1 MKKITFFDI
10 ETYKHYFCMCAITQ
24 DMDTMQ
30 EVSRVCV
37 DSGTSGQVGSIQ
49 VNQII
54 DTFRDSDYIVS
65 FNGSRFDIPVLAKI
79 KADVKR
85 MGTTT
90 SKYINADA
98 ENIIGYDTNNHPVV
112 RNLYTDKEWT
122 AKHFDMLTNCL
133 LKYSLKQWELYCG
146 IPVKELPYNPGEE
159 LTPEMMEE
167 IKQYCF
173 HDVWATSV
181 LYWKYASGKT
191 KSKFYSLPCRVELI
205 KEHYPENLLMRLDR
219 TPQALSAAIIYR
231 TTAPIP
237 PKSLYA
243 LELFKL
249 DDFDVPREVKDCIRR
264 IDAQRVPLT
273 GKAKSE
279 FDATVCY
286 KENRPSLAS
295 SQDSAGSRQVER
307 NHGTAFCDE
316 GAEGNSRI
324 SS

>member
-167 IKQYCF
+167 IDAK
-173 HDVWATSV
+173 V
-181 LYWKYASGKT
+181 
-191 KSKFYSLPCRVELI
+191 
-205 KEHYPENLLMRLDR
+205 
-219 TPQALSAAIIYR
+219 
-231 TTAPIP
+231 
-237 PKSLYA
+237 
-243 LELFKL
+243 
-249 DDFDVPREVKDCIRR
+249 REVVKEK
-264 IDAQRVPLT
+264 L
-273 GKAKSE
+273 GK
-279 FDATVCY
+279 
-286 KENRPSLAS
+286 
-295 SQDSAGSRQVER
+295 
-307 NHGTAFCDE
+307 
-316 GAEGNSRI
+316 GNLGDTDN
-324 SS
+324 

>member
-49 VNQII
+49 VNKII

-146 IPVKELPYNPGEE
+146 IPVKELPYNPAEE

-167 IKQYCF
+167 IKQ
-173 HDVWATSV
+173 
-181 LYWKYASGKT
+181 
-191 KSKFYSLPCRVELI
+191 
-205 KEHYPENLLMRLDR
+205 
-219 TPQALSAAIIYR
+219 
-231 TTAPIP
+231 
-237 PKSLYA
+237 
-243 LELFKL
+243 
-249 DDFDVPREVKDCIRR
+249 
-264 IDAQRVPLT
+264 
-273 GKAKSE
+273 
-279 FDATVCY
+279 
-286 KENRPSLAS
+286 
-295 SQDSAGSRQVER
+295 
-307 NHGTAFCDE
+307 
-316 GAEGNSRI
+316 
-324 SS
+324 